1 MAETAPN
8 VVKRNLTIRGA
19 NVVLL
24 VALVLFVTLGLY
36 LQDISLMWGT
46 VGTEFLAILLPV
58 LVYLLI
64 ARLPL
69 RETLRLR
76 WPGWKALLFTGILG
90 VGLMLLAAS
99 WSTLVSQWLKYD
111 LPVPPEFYPSN
122 TGEALLFMASL
133 AIVAPLCEE
142 TLFRGLLQHAHERNG
157 ALKAIVLTAV
167 IFSGFHLSLLRFV
180 VLLPVALVLGY
191 VAWRSRSLVV
201 SFTLHAVYNGL
212 SGILSLVGTFR
223 PDLTLGEESASVLTP
238 FLLAAALMALG
249 LWGLIR
255 ASGPKPAALE
265 RDTKPFFK
273 RSWPLIPVAL
283 VVVIALAAELFVGTQ
298 PQLLAT
304 DQLTLAGKPAE
315 GSWSYAVYDGQGQV
329 IGQAQT
335 QVSQQQSGWQIAST
349 QAITAT
355 AATGAGVLP
364 LDLDSM
370 LGWHDDTFYVQE
382 GELSLSTPSRTDTYY
397 LHSTD
402 GNLRMTENDTSDGI
416 TTTIVSAGTFIPGE
430 WPWRLTALEF
440 SELAA
445 WRVDLVTLQADG
457 STVISADSAT
467 ERPILQVQGAEP
479 LAVPA
484 GNYIAWKVT
493 LGDQT
498 AWYDADAPH
507 TLLRYDDGTHSL
519 RLAKP

>member
-1 MAETAPN
+1 MAEAAPN
-8 VVKRNLTIRGA
+8 VIKRHPTIRGA
-19 NVVLL
+19 NIVLL
-24 VALVLFVTLGLY
+24 ISLVLFVTLGLY
-36 LQDISLMWGT
+36 LQNISLMWGT

-90 VGLMLLAAS
+90 IGLMLLAAS

-111 LPVPPEFYPSN
+111 LPVPPEFYPRN

-133 AIVAPLCEE
+133 ALVAPLCEE

-157 ALKAIVLTAV
+157 ALKAIVLIAV

-212 SGILSLVGTFR
+212 SGILSLLGTFR
-223 PDLTLGEESASVLTP
+223 PDLTVGEESASVLTP

-255 ASGPKPAALE
+255 ASGPRPAPLE
-265 RDTKPFFK
+265 RDTKPLIK

-283 VVVIALAAELFVGTQ
+283 VVVIALAAELVVGTQ
-298 PQLLAT
+298 SQLLAA

-315 GSWSYAVYDGQGQV
+315 GSWSYAIYDGQGQV
-329 IGQAQT
+329 IGQART
-335 QVSQQQSGWQIAST
+335 QVSQQQGDWQIAST
-349 QAITAT
+349 QMITA
-355 AATGAGVLP
+355 AATTEAGVLP

-370 LGWHDDTFYVQE
+370 LDWQDDRFYVQE

-397 LHSTD
+397 LHSTN
-402 GNLRMTENDTSDGI
+402 GSMRITENDTSDGI
-416 TTTIVSAGTFIPGE
+416 TTTVVPAGTLMPGE

-440 SELAA
+440 SELAT
-445 WRVDLVTLQADG
+445 WRVDLVTLHTDG
-457 STVISADSAT
+457 TALLSASAA

-479 LAVPA
+479 IAVPA

-507 TLLRYDDGTHSL
+507 MLLRYDDGVTSL